1 MWVKSLLLALV
12 STTIAL
18 LIGIEVVA
26 YWTVWPAANSSRGDI
41 LVVYDPEIGVVA
53 NHNTHTLRIYPAIA
67 DRSHFEYDVYT
78 DDRGARVDGPGQR
91 SLPHV
96 DILSLGDSFGW
107 AHGLQNPDSYTSL
120 VGRDL
125 NASVSN
131 LAFAGYGTTES
142 LQLLRRN
149 RDLMPK
155 LVIYDAI
162 AHHLWRNVSPCAP
175 SYYAFCLDVAHVAWN
190 EQGKPYIA
198 PPFSNGVRRLQTH
211 ITRDFADPVSW
222 LVHGGDVIFGR
233 AYQGWAEWREPDDTR
248 KDEAMAFLLRE
259 MHRTTQ
265 EMGAQLLV
273 VFLTTNY
280 YGPPDSLPGMV
291 KTLGAGAHYLD
302 TTEAF
307 RALKASGGAD
317 PYIVG
322 DGHPNAVGHALIAR
336 EIAAYVRREGLL
348 PAP

>member
-1 MWVKSLLLALV
+1 MWVKSLLLTLV

-18 LIGIEVVA
+18 LIGIEVTA
-26 YWTVWPAANSSRGDI
+26 YWTVWPAAMSSKGDSLI
-41 LVVYDPEIGVVA
+41 VYDPEIGMVA
-53 NHNTHTLRIYPAIA
+53 HRNAHTHRVYPAIA
-67 DRSHFEYDVYT
+67 DRGHFEFDVYT
-78 DDRGARVDGPGQR
+78 DDRGARVDTAGQK
-91 SLPHV
+91 SPPHV
-96 DILSLGDSFGW
+96 DIVSLGDSFAW
-107 AHGLQNPDSYTSL
+107 AYGLQNPDSYTS
-120 VGRDL
+120 VAGREL
-125 NASVSN
+125 KASVSN
-131 LAFAGYGTTES
+131 LALAAYGTTQS
-142 LQLLRRN
+142 LQVLRRN
-149 RDLMPK
+149 RDLAPK
-155 LVIYDAI
+155 LVIYGAI
-162 AHHLWRNVSPCAP
+162 AHHYWRNISPCAP
-175 SYYAFCLDVAHVAWN
+175 SYYEFCLDVSHVAWD

-198 PPFSNGVRRLQTH
+198 PPFSNGVRRLETH
-211 ITRDFADPVSW
+211 MTRDFTNPVSW

-233 AYQGWAEWREPDDTR
+233 AYQGWAEAHEPDDAK

-280 YGPPDSLPGMV
+280 YGPPESLPGVV
-291 KTLGAGAHYLD
+291 KALGAGAHYVD

-307 RALKASGGAD
+307 RRNKANGGPN

-322 DGHPNAVGHALIAR
+322 DGHPNAVGHALIAG

>member
-12 STTIAL
+12 STMIAL

-26 YWTVWPAANSSRGDI
+26 YWTVWPAAMSSQGDSLI
-41 LVVYDPEIGVVA
+41 VYDPEIGMVA
-53 NHNTHTLRIYPAIA
+53 HRNAHTHLVYPAIA
-67 DRSHFEYDVYT
+67 DRGHFEFDVYT
-78 DDRGARVDGPGQR
+78 DDRGARVNGPGLK

-96 DILSLGDSFGW
+96 DIVSLGDSFVWGY
-107 AHGLQNPDSYTSL
+107 GLQNAHSYASV
-120 VGRDL
+120 VGHEL
-125 NASVSN
+125 KAGVSN
-131 LAFAGYGTTES
+131 LALAAYGTTES
-142 LQLLRRN
+142 LQVLQRN
-149 RDLMPK
+149 RDLAPK
-155 LVIYDAI
+155 LVIYGVI
-162 AHHLWRNVSPCAP
+162 AHHYWRNVSPCAP
-175 SYYAFCLDVAHVAWN
+175 SQYAFCLDVSHVAWN

-198 PPFSNGVRRLQTH
+198 PPLSNGVRRLETH
-211 ITRDFADPVSW
+211 VERDFGDPVSW

-233 AYQGWAEWREPDDTR
+233 AYQGWTEWHEPDDAK
-248 KDEAMAFLLRE
+248 KDEAMAYLLRE

-265 EMGAQLLV
+265 EMGAKLLV

-291 KTLGAGAHYLD
+291 KALGAGAYYLD

-307 RALKASGGAD
+307 RKLKAEGGAN

-322 DGHPNAVGHALIAR
+322 DGHPNATGHALIAR
-336 EIAAYVRREGLL
+336 EIAVYVRREGLL